1 MSANAATINQSE
13 PVRRPKRKLNLTLWA
28 GSVIIALGLG
38 LLLAGTSVSDVTNLS
53 DALGVPVETSPLPA
67 HG

>member
-1 MSANAATINQSE
+1 MSANAATIDPSE

-28 GSVIIALGLG
+28 GSVIVAMGLS
-38 LLLAGTSVSDVTNLS
+38 LLLAGTSVSDVSELS